1 MNANATA
8 PVTTVEA
15 PMLTGTPGVKER
27 NLGIDL
33 LRMVSMLLVVILHVL
48 GQGGVLSATGK
59 SDPGTNYRIAWFL
72 EIAAYCAVNCY
83 GLISG
88 YVGVRSK
95 FKYTNIIMLWL
106 QVFFYTG
113 IITLLF
119 SIFHP
124 AYFEVGEEATEL
136 IWKAFLPAVKNQY
149 WYFTAYFAMFFFIP
163 FYNHAINNMPKKQI
177 RAVVIAG
184 IVLFS
189 VLPLLFRAGILGKA
203 VSNVFYISGG
213 YNMMWLSVLYVTGAY
228 ISKYHP
234 FEKIPTYVFFLVYL
248 AAAVGAWFCKFY
260 LQGGGVTVHYT
271 SPFMLVE
278 GVALLE
284 GFSRLKLKPVG
295 PVIRFLSPAAFGVYL
310 VHVHPLIWEE
320 YMKHRYVEFATFGTA
335 KMIFAIFAAVLGIYL
350 FCSAIDLCRH
360 YLFQLLHIRKG
371 LTYLENKFCKNLW

>member
-1 MNANATA
+1 MNASTTA
-8 PVTTVEA
+8 PAVTPEA
-15 PMLTGTPGVKER
+15 PMLSGVPGAKER

-48 GQGGVLSATGK
+48 GQGGVLTAAGK
-59 SDPGTNYRIAWFL
+59 LDSDTNFKIAWFL

-95 FKYTNIIMLWL
+95 FKYTNIVMLWL

-113 IITLLF
+113 LITLLF

-124 AYFEVGEEATEL
+124 AYFQGEAATEL
-136 IWKAFLPAVKNQY
+136 IWKMLLPAVKNQY
-149 WYFTAYFAMFFFIP
+149 WYFTAYFVMFFFIP
-163 FYNHAINNMPKKQI
+163 FYNYAVNNMPRRQI

-203 VSNVFYISGG
+203 VSNVFYISSG

-228 ISKYHP
+228 ISKYRP
-234 FEKIPTYVFFLVYL
+234 FEKIPTYAFFLTYL
-248 AAAVGAWFCKFY
+248 GAALASWFAKFY
-260 LQGGGVTVHYT
+260 IQGGSVTVHYT
-271 SPFMLVE
+271 SPLILLE
-278 GVALLE
+278 GVCLLL
-284 GFSRLKLKPVG
+284 GFSRLKLKAIG

-320 YMKHRYVEFATFGTA
+320 YMKKRYVEFASFSTP

-350 FCSAIDLCRH
+350 FCSAVDLCRH
-360 YLFQLLHIRKG
+360 YLFKLLRLRQG

>member
-1 MNANATA
+1 MNTSTTA
-8 PVTTVEA
+8 PAICPES
-15 PMLTGTPGVKER
+15 PMLSGVPGAKER

-33 LRMVSMLLVVILHVL
+33 LRMVSMLLVLILHVL
-48 GQGGVLSATGK
+48 GQGGVLTATGRLEPK
-59 SDPGTNYRIAWFL
+59 TNYHIAWFL

-88 YVGVRSK
+88 YVGVKSK

-113 IITLLF
+113 LITLLF

-124 AYFEVGEEATEL
+124 AYFQGEEATEL

-163 FYNHAINNMPKKQI
+163 FYNHAVNHMPKKQI

-184 IVLFS
+184 IVMFS
-189 VLPLLFRAGILGKA
+189 VLPLVFRAGILGEA

-234 FEKIPTYVFFLVYL
+234 FEKIPTFVFFLTYL
-248 AAAVGAWFCKFY
+248 AAALAAWFAKFHITN
-260 LQGGGVTVHYT
+260 GGVAVHYT
-271 SPFMLVE
+271 SPLILLE
-278 GVALLE
+278 GVCLLL
-284 GFSRLKLKPVG
+284 GFSRLRLKAIG
-295 PVIRFLSPAAFGVYL
+295 PAIRFLSPAAFGVYL
-310 VHVHPLIWEE
+310 VHVHPLI
-320 YMKHRYVEFATFGTA
+320 
-335 KMIFAIFAAVLGIYL
+335 
-350 FCSAIDLCRH
+350 
-360 YLFQLLHIRKG
+360 
-371 LTYLENKFCKNLW
+371 